1 MHFISCIIV
10 GIEVFG
16 LLVQFFKIIQG
27 ECLVVADIK
36 PAKGVLVIGAFSE
49 LLLIVPLF
57 FGLGVYELAINSCHL
72 ELAEVL
78 LFWCLR
84 GKKRPRWSLST
95 TVSRPSRS
103 AFPLWRSTQFPC
115 RLSLHCCL
123 RCTFPTN
130 LTVSY
135 RFQGYRCTIY
145 ALINE
150 RFPNTYRKVR
160 GYSQYQLL
168 SLSFLLLI
176 LAPETLS
183 LFYIIKTSIPFFKVK
198 YRYFAYSLAGFTI

>member
-57 FGLGVYELAINSCHL
+57 FGLSVDELAINSCHL

-78 LFWCLR
+78 LF
-84 GKKRPRWSLST
+84 
-95 TVSRPSRS
+95 
-103 AFPLWRSTQFPC
+103 
-115 RLSLHCCL
+115 
-123 RCTFPTN
+123 
-130 LTVSY
+130 
-135 RFQGYRCTIY
+135 
-145 ALINE
+145 
-150 RFPNTYRKVR
+150 
-160 GYSQYQLL
+160 
-168 SLSFLLLI
+168 
-176 LAPETLS
+176 
-183 LFYIIKTSIPFFKVK
+183 
-198 YRYFAYSLAGFTI
+198 